1 MLKAPEVR
9 LLAAIAAENN
19 ANMYSTDTT
28 QAFLYGE
35 MGDDEDVYVEPPD
48 WWFDPIPEGY
58 VFRLK
63 KAIYGT
69 KQAARRWHTKISTWM
84 ETNEYLPANSEKT
97 VFIKRSGDDFII
109 HGLFV
114 DDIKSIPTKQW
125 LMDEFCL
132 DIRRT
137 LR

>member
-1 MLKAPEVR
+1 MGSITRNEYKTKDGELVKRKTRWCVRGDQQDYEVIDRYAPVLKAPEVR

-35 MGDDEDVYVEPPD
+35 MGDDEDLYVEPPD

-58 VFRLK
+58 VFPLK

-69 KQAARRWHTKISTWM
+69 KQAARRWRTNISTWM
-84 ETNEYLPANSEKT
+84 ESHWRLM
-97 VFIKRSGDDFII
+97 
-109 HGLFV
+109 
-114 DDIKSIPTKQW
+114 SISQ
-125 LMDEFCL
+125 
-132 DIRRT
+132 
-137 LR
+137 